1 MARVLESAVPR
12 FLQQLS
18 ADYAAWAA
26 GDDSRQPV
34 SEGGLL
40 DEAALRGGDDGSG
53 LLGSEA
59 AAALSGGGS
68 GASKE

>member
-26 GDDSRQPV
+26 GDDTRQPV
-34 SEGGLL
+34 SEGGLMGEHGMDAGRGQ
-40 DEAALRGGDDGSG
+40 DEEQGWA
-53 LLGSEA
+53 
-59 AAALSGGGS
+59 
-68 GASKE
+68 